1 MRYLFPHG
9 PGTTSPLSLSTPG
22 TAAWT
27 PGGNESENHGLWVT
41 SFQVGRRF
49 PTDPSKRAQDELAT
63 FSQDPLNVQQAYL
76 IAAATTLV
84 STEDDLHQPQAV
96 PWADDTAFPAVH
108 AWNMPLRLKLSS
120 LQ

>member
-1 MRYLFPHG
+1 VR
-9 PGTTSPLSLSTPG
+9 
-22 TAAWT
+22 
-27 PGGNESENHGLWVT
+27 
-41 SFQVGRRF
+41 
-49 PTDPSKRAQDELAT
+49 TDGLAT

>member
-1 MRYLFPHG
+1 MR
-9 PGTTSPLSLSTPG
+9 
-22 TAAWT
+22 
-27 PGGNESENHGLWVT
+27 
-41 SFQVGRRF
+41 
-49 PTDPSKRAQDELAT
+49 TDGLAT